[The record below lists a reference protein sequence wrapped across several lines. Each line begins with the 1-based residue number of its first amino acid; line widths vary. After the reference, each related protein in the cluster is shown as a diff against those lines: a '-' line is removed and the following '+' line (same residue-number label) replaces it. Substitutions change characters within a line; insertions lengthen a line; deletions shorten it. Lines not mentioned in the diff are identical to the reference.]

1 VTRVT
6 RPSPSIGHR
15 LVSEVLPR
23 LRRPGRDRGPLDPE
37 ALREA
42 VTALHT
48 RQTAAGPRPLPTAAA
63 PGFDRRFDLTA
74 DDSAGF
80 RTWVFSPR
88 GRRVTRTVVYL
99 HGGSYMAGIDAFHI
113 TWTSRL
119 ARALD
124 ARIVL
129 PDYPL
134 APEHTWRDSWPQ
146 LVELTRTW
154 AKRAEDAGERELV
167 LAGDSAG
174 GGYALSVAQG
184 VRDAGG
190 PQPGRLV
197 LHSPWVDLSNSTP
210 EETATAAAGDPWL
223 DLEKL
228 PVYAGWWAGSAD
240 DLTRPEVSPGLG
252 DLTGL
257 PPALMFF
264 GTRDLLVPG
273 GRLLARR
280 AAEQGWDL
288 TSVEEEGLLHVYPLF
303 PPFVAESRRAFR
315 RVLDFLG

>member
-1 VTRVT
+1 MTCVT
-6 RPSPSIGHR
+6 RPTPSLGHR

-23 LRRPGRDRGPLDPE
+23 LRRPGNRAPLDAD
-37 ALREA
+37 ALRRA
-42 VTALHT
+42 VAARHA
-48 RQTAAGPRPLPTAAA
+48 RETAAGPRPLPTAAA
-63 PGFDRRFDLTA
+63 LGFDRGFDLST

-80 RTWVFSPR
+80 RTWIFSPR
-88 GRRVTRTVVYL
+88 GREVTRTVVYL

-113 TWTSRL
+113 TWTARL

-134 APEHTWRDSWPQ
+134 APGHTWRDSRPQ
-146 LVELTRTW
+146 LVEMTRTW

-197 LHSPWVDLSNSTP
+197 LHSPWVDLSTSTA
-210 EETATAAAGDPWL
+210 EETARVARVDPWL
-223 DLEKL
+223 DLDKV
-228 PVYAGWWAGSAD
+228 PVYAEWWAGSAD
-240 DLTRPEVSPGLG
+240 DLARPEVSPVFG
-252 DLTGL
+252 DLTDL

-264 GTRDLLVPG
+264 GTRDLLLPG

-288 TSVEEEGLLHVYPLF
+288 TSVEEQGLLHVYPLF
-303 PPFVAESRRAFR
+303 PRFVSESRRAFAQ
-315 RVLDFLG
+315 VLAFLG